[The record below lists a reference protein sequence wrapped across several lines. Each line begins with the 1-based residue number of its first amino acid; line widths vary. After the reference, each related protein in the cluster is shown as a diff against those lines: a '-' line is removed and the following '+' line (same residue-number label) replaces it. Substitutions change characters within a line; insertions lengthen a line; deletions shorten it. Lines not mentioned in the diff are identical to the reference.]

1 MIALTTSYLSI
12 EDYLQWEEQQ
22 EQKHEYVDGI
32 IYAMAGASENHI
44 SITANFTAIV
54 LSHLRG
60 GKCKV
65 FPSDMRVNIEAKK
78 IYYYP
83 DLLVTCDDRDRLTK
97 SYKSYPCLIIEVL
110 SNSTEAKDRGVKFA
124 NYQTIESLQEYV
136 LISQIEPR
144 IEVFRRSD
152 RKFWILQTYTAGED
166 LELQSINLTIPLSS
180 IYEDIEFTIES
191 AIESTVENEV

>member
-1 MIALTTSYLSI
+1 MIALTTDYLDL

-22 EQKHEYVDGI
+22 EEKHEYINGT
-32 IYAMAGASENHI
+32 IYAMAGATENHV
-44 SITANFTAIV
+44 SITTNCTTIIW
-54 LSHLRG
+54 SHLRG
-60 GKCKV
+60 RKCKI
-65 FPSDMRVNIEAKK
+65 FPSDMRVNIAAKK

-97 SYKSYPCLIIEVL
+97 NYKSYPCLIIEVL

-136 LISQIEPR
+136 LINQQEQR

-166 LELQSINLTIPLSS
+166 VELKTINLTIPISS
-180 IYEDIEFTIES
+180 IYEDIEFDIKSED
-191 AIESTVENEV
+191 EV

>member
-1 MIALTTSYLSI
+1 MIALTTDYLSL

-22 EQKHEYVDGI
+22 EEKHEYVNGM
-32 IYAMAGASENHI
+32 IYAMAGASESHVG
-44 SITANFTAIV
+44 ITANLTSIILA
-54 LSHLRG
+54 HLKG
-60 GKCKV
+60 SKCKV
-65 FPSDMRVNIEAKK
+65 LSSDMRVNIAAKN

-83 DLLVTCDDRDRLTK
+83 DILVTCDDRDRLTK
-97 SYKSYPCLIIEVL
+97 NSKSYPCLIIEVL

-136 LISQIEPR
+136 LINQQEQR

-166 LELQSINLTIPLSS
+166 VELKTINLTIPISS
-180 IYEDIEFTIES
+180 IYEDIEFDIKSED
-191 AIESTVENEV
+191 EV

>member
-1 MIALTTSYLSI
+1 MIALTTDYLSL

-22 EQKHEYVDGI
+22 EEKHEYVNGM
-32 IYAMAGASENHI
+32 IYAMAGASESHVG
-44 SITANFTAIV
+44 ITANLTSIILA
-54 LSHLRG
+54 HLKG
-60 GKCKV
+60 SKCKV
-65 FPSDMRVNIEAKK
+65 LSSDMNMRVNIAAKN

-83 DLLVTCDDRDRLTK
+83 DILVTCDDRDRLTK
-97 SYKSYPCLIIEVL
+97 NSKSYPCLIIEVL

-136 LISQIEPR
+136 LINQQEQR

-166 LELQSINLTIPLSS
+166 VELKTINLTIPISS
-180 IYEDIEFTIES
+180 IYEDIEFDIKSED
-191 AIESTVENEV
+191 EV